1 MTPDTD
7 SLRDF
12 IQDQIQGLGEVEFRH
27 MFGGY
32 GLYRGDVFF
41 GILYKDRLYFRTD
54 QASRQAYVDRGMRP
68 FRPSVKQTLK
78 NYYEVP
84 PDIVEDSEALV
95 AWVTPGTLF
104 HLTISITFV
113 FIHVSKKCGFSSR

>member
-95 AWVTPGTLF
+95 AWARKATQRRTARRAGQSV
-104 HLTISITFV
+104 
-113 FIHVSKKCGFSSR
+113 KRR